1 MHLEFRDNEQL
12 SNLNENDSQWDES
25 RQLLNLMFAWKAEK
39 CIQTKTSMIHRF
51 LLQITQTANYKGH
64 RVAAP
69 SFRECRGRQA
79 GQTGDPGGAG
89 ATDNAGHC

>member
-1 MHLEFRDNEQL
+1 MHLEFRDNQQL

-69 SFRECRGRQA
+69 SFRECRGRHA